1 MVESKKIEL
10 TNTKVQK
17 VCVQMCYNKTPPES
31 VCAKVL
37 QQNSTRKCVCK
48 CVTTKLPQQ
57 VYVQM
62 CYNKT
67 PPESVCAKSVTTKF
81 PQKVCVRMCYN
92 KTNPESVCAN

>member
-37 QQNSTRKCVCK
+37 QQNSTRKCLCK

-67 PPESVCAKSVTTKF
+67 PPESVCAKSVTIKF